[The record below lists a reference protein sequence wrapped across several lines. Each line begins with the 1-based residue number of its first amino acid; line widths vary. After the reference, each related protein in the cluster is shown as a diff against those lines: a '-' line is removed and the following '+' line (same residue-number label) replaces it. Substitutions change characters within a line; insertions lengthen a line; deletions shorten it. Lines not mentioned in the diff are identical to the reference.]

1 MDLPGWEKMASRP
14 ASETAKRRAVAEGLE
29 PAVLP
34 AYRE

>member
-14 ASETAKRRAVAEGLE
+14 ASETAKRWVVAEGHD
-29 PAVLP
+29 PAVLF

>member
-14 ASETAKRRAVAEGLE
+14 ASETAKRWVVAQRHE
-29 PAVLP
+29 PAVMI